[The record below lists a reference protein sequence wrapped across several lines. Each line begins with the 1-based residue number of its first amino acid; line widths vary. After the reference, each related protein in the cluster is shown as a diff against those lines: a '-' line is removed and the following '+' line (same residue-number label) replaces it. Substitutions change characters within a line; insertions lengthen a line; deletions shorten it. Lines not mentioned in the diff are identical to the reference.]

1 MAKYL
6 VQFMFSFE
14 NKIRCMMIYALWE
27 VFCRGF
33 HRNMFGT
40 EAKFVGLSVPHETFW
55 SSALEGS
62 DRCPQDPDAGEPTGA
77 ELRPTGSTC
86 LEGQADEAVKKKS
99 CGGEEIWGTQ
109 SLRLDLR
116 MLFEVMG
123 DPKQGGLSKEGLGHV
138 AANKM

>member
-1 MAKYL
+1 
-6 VQFMFSFE
+6 
-14 NKIRCMMIYALWE
+14 
-27 VFCRGF
+27 
-33 HRNMFGT
+33 MFGT
-40 EAKFVGLSVPHETFW
+40 EAKFVGLPVPHETFW

-62 DRCPQDPDAGEPTGA
+62 DRCPQDPDAGESTGA
-77 ELRPTGSTC
+77 ELRPAGPTC

-109 SLRLDLR
+109 IFRLDLR

-123 DPKQGGLSKEGLGHV
+123 DPKQGGLSKEGLGYV